1 MPDTDPMTALG
12 ALLSYIVYLY
22 FILQVVLLFL
32 FVRMSHDIHKL
43 KKKWVDQVRFTANEL
58 IQSKL

>member
-1 MPDTDPMTALG
+1 MTALG